1 LANIFSR
8 KMDLVRKVIK
18 NILKQPSPSN
28 GLTAIIMVKTIEGG
42 IITQRWNR
50 SEGHLRKLDN
60 R

>member
-1 LANIFSR
+1 MANIFSR

-28 GLTAIIMVKTIEGG
+28 GLIAIMGKTIEGG
-42 IITQRWNR
+42 IITQRWNKL
-50 SEGHLRKLDN
+50 EDHLRKLDN